1 MTNLNKKYN
10 ISIFNSLLS
19 LILID
24 LVNLYELTYLFFY
37 QSINIKYKILKYIQ
51 KSKIILY

>member
-10 ISIFNSLLS
+10 INIFNSSLS

-37 QSINIKYKILKYIQ
+37 QSINIKYKILKIYT
-51 KSKIILY
+51 KK